1 MKIKVI
7 PFLTPIEFTNILKY
21 NLFIVRL
28 NEVRYDD
35 SQSIFLIM
43 SKHDSLKPKSKK
55 SELEMQKSNRM
66 VK

>member
-21 NLFIVRL
+21 NLFIVSL

-35 SQSIFLIM
+35 VLLIM
-43 SKHDSLKPKSKK
+43 SKHDSMKPKSKK